1 MSNTSAIHHGL
12 ASDKFESYIPEG
24 LTYAVV
30 KIVNGDTSPAITIF
44 TPSGLN
50 CAADYLREFRD
61 EIESAI
67 AALVDLGAVEE

>member
-1 MSNTSAIHHGL
+1 MSNTSANHHGQ

-24 LTYAVV
+24 MVYAVV
-30 KIVNGDTSPAITIF
+30 KINNGDGSSAITLF

>member
-1 MSNTSAIHHGL
+1 MGDTYTNHHGK
-12 ASDKFESYIPEG
+12 ASDKFESYIPEESV
-24 LTYAVV
+24 YAVFGI
-30 KIVNGDTSPAITIF
+30 KNGDTTPAITIF